1 MHRYEILA
9 IARVGRIT
17 RLSSR
22 GRAQQESGTT
32 KEEPV
37 LINNVWVYS
46 GIEDQLTSE
55 NVLVADR
62 KIKQISRAHPPAAQ
76 QHDDRRARTG
86 VDAL

>member
-22 GRAQQESGTT
+22 GRAQQESGIT
-32 KEEPV
+32 KGEPV
-37 LINNVWVYS
+37 LINNVRVYS

-55 NVLVADR
+55 NALVADR
-62 KIKQISRAHPPAAQ
+62 KIKQISPGPSP
-76 QHDDRRARTG
+76 RRPTAR
-86 VDAL
+86 